1 VALTGDKTE
10 SDERDGD
17 DVSTI
22 DGVTKDS
29 TADMEETESMEGLGA
44 VVCRAVWLAKD
55 PEDMVG
61 VLISAVWPEGV
72 ERASVADTSVKMVE
86 GVELKMTE
94 EDNPSTLDMISRDA
108 VVGDNVE
115 VSVGKLANGS
125 SNDVSIVAEDD
136 RGLTISLE
144 RLDDISVG
152 VMSKDTGTVVD
163 IDITVA
169 ARDVSRGVLM
179 SSGTLGVF
187 EVEGRELAIAVGRSS
202 SLVLDCTVTGSSVD
216 ET

>member
-1 VALTGDKTE
+1 
-10 SDERDGD
+10 
-17 DVSTI
+17 
-22 DGVTKDS
+22 
-29 TADMEETESMEGLGA
+29 
-44 VVCRAVWLAKD
+44 
-55 PEDMVG
+55 
-61 VLISAVWPEGV
+61 
-72 ERASVADTSVKMVE
+72 
-86 GVELKMTE
+86 MTE

-115 VSVGKLANGS
+115 VSVGKLASG

-136 RGLTISLE
+136 RTLTISLG

-179 SSGTLGVF
+179 SSGTLGVS

-202 SLVLDCTVTGSSVD
+202 SLELDGTVTGSSVD